1 MQAQL
6 DTLEGKITQLLERF
20 QALRAE
26 NLKLRQHVVS
36 LESDHKKLNERLE
49 EARVRLET
57 LYNQI
62 PD

>member
-36 LESDHKKLNERLE
+36 LESDQKKLNERLE